1 MKNIKE
7 AAAVVGAIAG
17 IAVGIDKTLSII
29 RKWRDEYDQSR
40 APELPPEPSKSSDIV
55 PRE

>member
-29 RKWRDEYDQSR
+29 RKWRDEYDQR
-40 APELPPEPSKSSDIV
+40 RTPELPPEPAESSEII

>member
-29 RKWRDEYDQSR
+29 RKWRDEYDQRR
-40 APELPPEPSKSSDIV
+40 APELPPEPAESSEII